1 MGSPGRRGRS
11 ARPGLRGRRERPVP
25 PALAPSKIAFDAP
38 ANTPT
43 ATILTFGGLILR
55 AACSSAGDMSVSA
68 RSTLDNARLHVAG
81 VDDTGAF
88 YREDD
93 DLDAGS
99 DSDVLG
105 SDDDDV
111 AGTIV
116 YRTPT
121 GSGTV
126 SVSFLG
132 EEFSIAGV
140 ARCQFAGTAVSA
152 QSGCAGARS
161 AEPCTKRTKALISRA
176 PNTQGGDAVP
186 GRLKLA
192 ITLALAGL
200 IVGATPVLASTGS
213 HGQTPMAGYTGK
225 VQNRVLSD
233 TSAGGNSS
241 FIVELKQQ
249 ADLSKAYSMKN
260 QDARGWY
267 VYRTLKQTAE
277 QTQGP
282 LKAMLD
288 QQGVSYRSFWV
299 ANELVVHSGGRAL
312 VDSLAAGPT
321 SR

>member
-1 MGSPGRRGRS
+1 MNGIKASRTPKPGRLVPLGKNAKLPSSVVPTARG
-11 ARPGLRGRRERPVP
+11 ARGLPGPQGPVG
-25 PALAPSKIAFDAP
+25 PAGPQGPQGATGPAGPGAAKIAFDAP
-38 ANTPT
+38 ANMPT

-152 QSGCAGARS
+152 Q
-161 AEPCTKRTKALISRA
+161 
-176 PNTQGGDAVP
+176 
-186 GRLKLA
+186 
-192 ITLALAGL
+192 
-200 IVGATPVLASTGS
+200 
-213 HGQTPMAGYTGK
+213 
-225 VQNRVLSD
+225 
-233 TSAGGNSS
+233 
-241 FIVELKQQ
+241 
-249 ADLSKAYSMKN
+249 
-260 QDARGWY
+260 
-267 VYRTLKQTAE
+267 
-277 QTQGP
+277 
-282 LKAMLD
+282 
-288 QQGVSYRSFWV
+288 
-299 ANELVVHSGGRAL
+299 
-312 VDSLAAGPT
+312 
-321 SR
+321 

>member
-1 MGSPGRRGRS
+1 MRTARIIVCGAALLLVLLAASPAGGAARRSIAAFAHNAGAVNGIKASRTPKPGRLVPLGKNAKLPSFVVPTVRG
-11 ARPGLRGRRERPVP
+11 ARGLPGPQGPVG
-25 PALAPSKIAFDAP
+25 PAGPQGPQGATGPAGPGASRIAFDAP
-38 ANTPT
+38 ASTPA

-132 EEFSIAGV
+132 EEYSIAGV
-140 ARCQFAGTAVSA
+140 ARCQFAGTAV
-152 QSGCAGARS
+152 AG
-161 AEPCTKRTKALISRA
+161 
-176 PNTQGGDAVP
+176 Q
-186 GRLKLA
+186 
-192 ITLALAGL
+192 
-200 IVGATPVLASTGS
+200 
-213 HGQTPMAGYTGK
+213 
-225 VQNRVLSD
+225 
-233 TSAGGNSS
+233 
-241 FIVELKQQ
+241 
-249 ADLSKAYSMKN
+249 
-260 QDARGWY
+260 
-267 VYRTLKQTAE
+267 
-277 QTQGP
+277 
-282 LKAMLD
+282 
-288 QQGVSYRSFWV
+288 
-299 ANELVVHSGGRAL
+299 
-312 VDSLAAGPT
+312 
-321 SR
+321 

>member
-1 MGSPGRRGRS
+1 MRTARIIVSGAALLLVLLAASPAGGAARRSIAAFAHNAGAVNGIKASRTPKPGRLVPLGKNAKLPSSVVPTVRG
-11 ARPGLRGRRERPVP
+11 ARGLPGPQGPLG
-25 PALAPSKIAFDAP
+25 PAGPQGPQGATGPAGPGASKIAFDAP

-55 AACSSAGDMSVSA
+55 AACSSAGDMSVDA

-140 ARCQFAGTAVSA
+140 TRCQFAGTAVSA
-152 QSGCAGARS
+152 Q
-161 AEPCTKRTKALISRA
+161 
-176 PNTQGGDAVP
+176 
-186 GRLKLA
+186 
-192 ITLALAGL
+192 
-200 IVGATPVLASTGS
+200 
-213 HGQTPMAGYTGK
+213 
-225 VQNRVLSD
+225 
-233 TSAGGNSS
+233 
-241 FIVELKQQ
+241 
-249 ADLSKAYSMKN
+249 
-260 QDARGWY
+260 
-267 VYRTLKQTAE
+267 
-277 QTQGP
+277 
-282 LKAMLD
+282 
-288 QQGVSYRSFWV
+288 
-299 ANELVVHSGGRAL
+299 
-312 VDSLAAGPT
+312 
-321 SR
+321 

>member
-1 MGSPGRRGRS
+1 VRTARIIVSGAALLLVLLAASPAGGAARRSIAAFAHNAGAVNGIKASRTPKPGRLVPLGKNAKLPSSVVPTVRG
-11 ARPGLRGRRERPVP
+11 ARGLPGPQGQPGPAGAQGPRGATG
-25 PALAPSKIAFDAP
+25 PAGPGASKIAFDAP

-132 EEFSIAGV
+132 EEYSIAGV

-152 QSGCAGARS
+152 Q
-161 AEPCTKRTKALISRA
+161 
-176 PNTQGGDAVP
+176 
-186 GRLKLA
+186 
-192 ITLALAGL
+192 
-200 IVGATPVLASTGS
+200 
-213 HGQTPMAGYTGK
+213 
-225 VQNRVLSD
+225 
-233 TSAGGNSS
+233 
-241 FIVELKQQ
+241 
-249 ADLSKAYSMKN
+249 
-260 QDARGWY
+260 
-267 VYRTLKQTAE
+267 
-277 QTQGP
+277 
-282 LKAMLD
+282 
-288 QQGVSYRSFWV
+288 
-299 ANELVVHSGGRAL
+299 
-312 VDSLAAGPT
+312 
-321 SR
+321 

>member
-1 MGSPGRRGRS
+1 MGSPGLEGRS
-11 ARPGLRGRRERPVP
+11 ARPGPRGRRERPVP
-25 PALAPSKIAFDAP
+25 PGPGASKIAFDAP

-43 ATILTFGGLILR
+43 ATIITFGGLILR

-152 QSGCAGARS
+152 QYDSAR
-161 AEPCTKRTKALISRA
+161 
-176 PNTQGGDAVP
+176 
-186 GRLKLA
+186 
-192 ITLALAGL
+192 
-200 IVGATPVLASTGS
+200 AST
-213 HGQTPMAGYTGK
+213 
-225 VQNRVLSD
+225 R
-233 TSAGGNSS
+233 
-241 FIVELKQQ
+241 
-249 ADLSKAYSMKN
+249 
-260 QDARGWY
+260 
-267 VYRTLKQTAE
+267 AE
-277 QTQGP
+277 
-282 LKAMLD
+282 
-288 QQGVSYRSFWV
+288 
-299 ANELVVHSGGRAL
+299 NLVRNVHK
-312 VDSLAAGPT
+312 P
-321 SR
+321 